1 MKISSKIVSG
11 ILVLGLAGTMAFAN
25 VESNNESNDEKSDV
39 SIKSSIQL
47 KESASKA
54 QEQSAAKLSIA
65 DATAIAKSTVAGNI
79 NKIKLENENGNLV
92 YQAEVAK
99 NDGSTVDI
107 YVDAGNGDVLAK
119 KVEKTEQADDN
130 EGSEKGEK
138 GENQDN
144 ENE

>member
-65 DATAIAKSTVAGNI
+65 DATAIAKSTVTGNI

>member
-1 MKISSKIVSG
+1 MKTSSKIVSG